1 MYDNKGKEVCNNIIK
16 NNFSKT
22 ATLKKLRLRDLAG
35 KAKNLIIDK
44 TVTRKE
50 ELGEINIE
58 ELEYKYQ
65 VFAIRR
71 RNDFFY
77 NSFTRSPMH
86 ALALGLVNV
95 IEIILY

>member
-50 ELGEINIE
+50 ELGEADP
-58 ELEYKYQ
+58 Y
-65 VFAIRR
+65 
-71 RNDFFY
+71 
-77 NSFTRSPMH
+77 RSTDT
-86 ALALGLVNV
+86 GTNVCFLVPF
-95 IEIILY
+95 I